1 MTDTVVTHN
10 AEENNYSDARGRQN
24 YVSLAK
30 NQQLQA
36 ARESKK
42 RKAEEAEERQR
53 ILTEKMTAMEGLL
66 VKMTQAPP
74 PPPTNN
80 VKEHSEEDEEEPEFP
95 GPPRKR
101 RRLLNSHRR
110 VEPADDYAEPAG
122 WGIWTKVGTLAGL
135 IAFNSVTAALLSK
148 YRTRNQT
155 TNSNGDAAPT
165 NIGFE

>member
-1 MTDTVVTHN
+1 MTDTVITHN
-10 AEENNYSDARGRQN
+10 AEENNYADARGRQT
-24 YVSLAK
+24 YTSLAK

-42 RKAEEAEERQR
+42 RKAEENEERQR
-53 ILTEKMTAMEGLL
+53 LLAEKMTAMEGLL

-74 PPPTNN
+74 PPTNN
-80 VKEHSEEDEEEPEFP
+80 VKEHSEEDDEEPEFP

-110 VEPADDYAEPAG
+110 PEPADDYVEPAG

-148 YRTRNQT
+148 YRANKQT
-155 TNSNGDAAPT
+155 TDSNSNAAPA